1 MAMEMDEDF
10 VIPPQEDEEEEEDED
25 ESEDEV
31 DEEESD
37 DERQEGVLEG
47 GVAEPLE
54 PGKPRRNA
62 SLADIVRV
70 FFFAVV
76 AYAPVACGC
85 VHYLEAKFAPEKVQN
100 Y

>member
-1 MAMEMDEDF
+1 MAMELDEDF
-10 VIPPQEDEEEEEDED
+10 VIQDPPEDEEEDED

-31 DEEESD
+31 DDEESD

-70 FFFAVV
+70 FICCSCIYVCSLWVCA
-76 AYAPVACGC
+76 
-85 VHYLEAKFAPEKVQN
+85 LLWKQK
-100 Y
+100 